1 MPITRRSTLVAASTL
16 AMPFAARAQSRSW
29 PNRPVRIVIPYA
41 PGGPVEIPGRFL
53 AEHLATRLGQ
63 PFVVETRPGAGGAV
77 GTKQVIGTTDQHT
90 LLMVTGAVA
99 IQPAV
104 QPDIGYD
111 PVAELTP
118 ISVVSEASMGF
129 MVRPNA
135 AFRDLPGLIA
145 AAKAAPGR
153 VTFGSSGNG
162 TTTHMAAALFGA
174 RAGINWQHVPYRG
187 GGQLISGFLA
197 GDVDVMSGDLATL
210 LPHVREGRGVLLGVT
225 APERVPVVPDV
236 PSINEVV
243 PGTGITIWF
252 AMFAPRNFP
261 AEAAARLVA
270 EFAPLRSGSALGE
283 RMAGDGGR
291 LLLTGPAELSERL
304 RRELPLWRQV
314 VAEAGIRPE

>member
-1 MPITRRSTLVAASTL
+1 MPITRRSALGAAIL
-16 AMPFAARAQSRSW
+16 ALPAPVLAQTRAW
-29 PNRPVRIVIPYA
+29 PNRPVRIIIPYA

-53 AEHLATRLGQ
+53 AEHLSARLGQ
-63 PFVVETRPGAGGAV
+63 PFVVETRPGAGGAL
-77 GTKQVIGTTDQHT
+77 GTRQVIATTDQHT

-111 PVAELTP
+111 PVNELMP
-118 ISVVSEASMGF
+118 ISVVSESSMGF

-153 VTFGSSGNG
+153 ITYGSSGNG

-174 RAGINWQHVPYRG
+174 RAGMTWQHVPYRG

-225 APERVPVVPDV
+225 APERVPAVPDA
-236 PSINEVV
+236 PSIAEIV

-252 AMFAPRNFP
+252 ALFAPRNFP
-261 AEAAARLVA
+261 EDAASRLVA

-283 RMAGDGGR
+283 RMAATGGR
-291 LLLTGPAELSERL
+291 LLLTDPAELSERL

>member
-1 MPITRRSTLVAASTL
+1 MPITRRSALGAATL
-16 AMPFAARAQSRSW
+16 ALPAIAHAQPRAW
-29 PNRPVRIVIPYA
+29 PSRPVRIVIPYA
-41 PGGPVEIPGRFL
+41 AGGPVEIPGRFL
-53 AEHLATRLGQ
+53 AEHLAARLGQ
-63 PFVVETRPGAGGAV
+63 PFVVETRPGAGGAL
-77 GTKQVIGTTDQHT
+77 GTRQVIGATDQHT

-111 PVAELTP
+111 PVNELTP
-118 ISVVSEASMGF
+118 ISVVSESSMGF

-153 VTFGSSGNG
+153 ITYGSSGNG
-162 TTTHMAAALFGA
+162 TTTHMAAALFGV
-174 RAGINWQHVPYRG
+174 RAGITWQHVPYRG
-187 GGQLISGFLA
+187 AGQLISGFLA

-225 APERVPVVPDV
+225 SPERVPAVAQA
-236 PSINEVV
+236 PSIAELV
-243 PGTGITIWF
+243 PGTAITIWF
-252 AMFAPRNFP
+252 ALFAPRNFP
-261 AEAAARLVA
+261 AEAVARLV
-270 EFAPLRSGSALGE
+270 EELAPLRSGSALGE
-283 RMAGDGGR
+283 RMAATGGR